1 MAARY
6 LFTNSYELATGNW
19 QPDAN
24 SIVDGL
30 RRLKLNRQQ
39 ANGSQVLI
47 HLLLLIGNW
56 QPDTNSILDGLRRLK
71 LNRQPANGS
80 QVLIH

>member
-6 LFTNSYELATGNW
+6 YFTYSYELATGNW

-24 SIVDGL
+24 SI
-30 RRLKLNRQQ
+30 
-39 ANGSQVLI
+39 
-47 HLLLLIGNW
+47 
-56 QPDTNSILDGLRRLK
+56 LDGLGRQK

-80 QVLIH
+80 KV

>member
-6 LFTNSYELATGNW
+6 LITNCYELATGNW

-24 SIVDGL
+24 SI
-30 RRLKLNRQQ
+30 
-39 ANGSQVLI
+39 
-47 HLLLLIGNW
+47 
-56 QPDTNSILDGLRRLK
+56 LDGLGRLK

-80 QVLIH
+80 QVLIHLLL

>member
-6 LFTNSYELATGNW
+6 SFTYSYELATGKWKSGRQMPIRCNW

-24 SIVDGL
+24 SM
-30 RRLKLNRQQ
+30 
-39 ANGSQVLI
+39 
-47 HLLLLIGNW
+47 
-56 QPDTNSILDGLRRLK
+56 LDGLRRLK

-80 QVLIH
+80 QV